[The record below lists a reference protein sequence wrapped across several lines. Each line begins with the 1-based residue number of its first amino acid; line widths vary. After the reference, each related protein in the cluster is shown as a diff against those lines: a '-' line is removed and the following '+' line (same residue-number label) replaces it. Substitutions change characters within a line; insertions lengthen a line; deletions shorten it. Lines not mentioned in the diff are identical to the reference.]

1 MQERRTRRMTARRA
15 AVLVVAVL
23 VLLAGCTNIGG
34 PAAPGDGD
42 SDGNGGDA
50 PGGDGGGGVTDG
62 DASGDGFAAAD
73 REQVLRDAGSFTATW
88 RYGGTGLDAE
98 TGELSVTHAVDL
110 AGERS
115 LTTWESSDGA
125 ETEGWQ
131 QFHVGGV
138 TYTRYGAGDE
148 AGYASAP
155 GDTDLVATSLAYGG
169 LYAATDTDDLV
180 ATSQETFDGVQV
192 TRYELAERATVPW
205 FAAGGAGSAGG
216 ADPDRL
222 EEVDWTYTVLVDGDG
237 LVRSES
243 WGWTGTTADGGTATF
258 ESAYSI
264 TGVGSTT
271 VDDPTWLD
279 EATGSS

>member
-1 MQERRTRRMTARRA
+1 MTARRT

-23 VLLAGCTNIGG
+23 VLLAGCTNVGG
-34 PAAPGDGD
+34 PAVPGSGNPDGD
-42 SDGNGGDA
+42 DGA
-50 PGGDGGGGVTDG
+50 AGGDGGGSATGG
-62 DASGDGFAAAD
+62 DASGDGFVAAD
-73 REQVLRDAGSFTATW
+73 REQALRDAGSFTATW

-110 AGERS
+110 DGERA
-115 LTTWESSDGA
+115 LTTWESSDGT

-131 QFHVGGV
+131 QFHVDGV

-169 LYAATDTDDLV
+169 LYAATDTDGLV
-180 ATSQETFDGVQV
+180 ATGQETFDGVQV
-192 TRYELAERATVPW
+192 TRYELAESATVPW
-205 FAAGGAGSAGG
+205 FAAGGSGSAGG

-222 EEVDWTYTVLVDGDG
+222 EEVDWTYTALVDGDG
-237 LVRSES
+237 LVRYES
-243 WGWTGTTADGGTATF
+243 WGWTGTTADGGTASF

-279 EATGSS
+279 EARDRS